1 MLRDG
6 LRACLLAGIWFVP
19 REGEVLMIINN
30 GAQSVTIAAAAIASA
45 SALAFAFASP
55 TALAQEAA
63 GVRGQI
69 LSAFYGLDNSRRI
82 RVRTLLPCRGV
93 NGRDGMPVIFS
104 EEIDSSTLDPKK
116 FRITMASGKVGRV
129 GCVTLRPADEPG
141 EKRTVL
147 VIGEFG
153 SADDQPLKV
162 EIVGDLMSLDRKK
175 GFKGAKADV
184 IPLKAGP
191 TMILAEEIPQ
201 QNWRLGTRGNCPRSG
216 VRSVVRVTWVGG
228 ITKPGGAEID
238 DKERQLYRV
247 TVRKADGGLATVTP
261 IAIADLN
268 DNDNNHELCVG
279 TDGQPVSVF
288 FPAGALAD
296 PNGDLNPE
304 TEVKVSVG
312 RS

>member
-1 MLRDG
+1 
-6 LRACLLAGIWFVP
+6 
-19 REGEVLMIINN
+19 MIINN
-30 GAQSVTIAAAAIASA
+30 GAQRATISAAAIGSAAGLVFAFASA
-45 SALAFAFASP
+45 SAF
-55 TALAQEAA
+55 AQEAA
-63 GVRGQI
+63 GVRGHI

-104 EEIDSSTLDPKK
+104 EEIDSRTLDAQN
-116 FRITMASGKVGRV
+116 FRITTASGRIGRI

-147 VIGEFG
+147 MIGEFG
-153 SADDQPLKV
+153 SVDDPPVKV
-162 EIVGDLMSLDRKK
+162 EIVGGLMSLDRKVS
-175 GFKGAKADV
+175 FKGAKSDV
-184 IPLKAGP
+184 IPLEAGP
-191 TMILAEEIPQ
+191 TMILAEVIPQ

-216 VRSVVRVTWVGG
+216 VRSVVRVTWAGG

-238 DKERQLYRV
+238 GKERQLYRV
-247 TVRKADGGLATVTP
+247 TVHKADGGLATVTP
-261 IAIADLN
+261 IAVADLN

-279 TDGQPVSVF
+279 ADGQPVSVF